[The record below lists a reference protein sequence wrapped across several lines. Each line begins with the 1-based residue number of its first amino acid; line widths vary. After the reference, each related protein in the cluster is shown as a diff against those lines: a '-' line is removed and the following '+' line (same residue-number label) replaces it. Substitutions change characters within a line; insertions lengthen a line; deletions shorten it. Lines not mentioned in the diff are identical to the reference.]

1 VYNRVQGSPTIRNP
15 SKNSFVAAFLLTFV
29 FVVFGC
35 QRYAPCEGN
44 TCGGHGT
51 CRVEFAPKGEDDNKF
66 RRYDTEK
73 LVEVCDCNG
82 KEGFE
87 FRNIGC
93 GPASEFESCMPVQC
107 ESYVTRCELNEV
119 CLETGPDTSPV
130 CAECPSDKIPEV
142 TRLGCEYPLCQG
154 LNLTCPNKEACQ
166 ADGKCGPC
174 LPREVFDEQTRRC
187 RPCPKGFTAV
197 DGRCEAKGRRAYL
210 VTKLQ
215 ILNQNRVDVF
225 GALNAN
231 GFFREYW
238 FNETDDGYNMIWD
251 QDLLLVMV
259 FSEFEDVLDKD
270 IPDAPTA
277 TELSVYNGLFVS
289 SRIWE
294 EVRGQP
300 EPKELRD
307 SRRKIAPENY
317 ASNSLSGEECARS
330 VGVDCNPGHFRGDDL
345 LEAKYFSSFECS
357 PKLAN
362 IDVKMSKSEIT
373 TMSDKA
379 WLVMPYEQSDL
390 LLQAYQLKIE
400 LQKQPTGLCLSES
413 NDLTWPCMGYEGTM
427 KFALRAVD
435 LIESF
440 RKGSGGGISEDFFS
454 AILGEPDVDQDG
466 DGSPDSFSVQVNVDL
481 TPIQFVGTTTTSSVS
496 FISSP

>member
-1 VYNRVQGSPTIRNP
+1 M
-15 SKNSFVAAFLLTFV
+15 
-29 FVVFGC
+29 
-35 QRYAPCEGN
+35 AP
-44 TCGGHGT
+44 
-51 CRVEFAPKGEDDNKF
+51 EDETKTKF

-87 FRNIGC
+87 FRTIGC

-107 ESYVTRCELNEV
+107 ETYVTRCEFDEV

-130 CAECPSDKIPEV
+130 CTKCPDNKIPKAG
-142 TRLGCEYPLCQG
+142 RLGCEYPLCQG
-154 LNLTCPNKEACQ
+154 LNLSCPDQEACQ
-166 ADGKCGPC
+166 ENGQCGPC
-174 LPREVFDEQTRRC
+174 LSTEVFDESSRTC
-187 RPCPKGFTAV
+187 RACPKGFIAV
-197 DGRCEAKGRRAYL
+197 DGICEAASQRAYL

-259 FSEFEDVLDKD
+259 FSDLVKVVDDD
-270 IPDAPTA
+270 IPEVPIT
-277 TELSVYNGLFVS
+277 TELAVYNGLFRT

-294 EVRGQP
+294 EMRGEP

-307 SRRKIAPENY
+307 SRKNIAPDNY
-317 ASNSLSGEECARS
+317 YNTGLSGEECAKA
-330 VGVDCNPGHFRGDDL
+330 VGVDCNPGHFRGDDM

-362 IDVKMSKSEIT
+362 IDVKISKEEIT
-373 TMSDKA
+373 TVSDKA

-390 LLQAYQLKIE
+390 LMQAYQLKIDF
-400 LQKQPTGLCLSES
+400 QRTSTGLCDPES
-413 NDLTWPCMGYEGTM
+413 KDTSWPCAGYEGTM
-427 KFALRAVD
+427 RFALRAVD

-481 TPIQFVGTTTTSSVS
+481 TPVQFVGTTTTATVS
-496 FISSP
+496 FTSTP